1 MNPDTDT
8 IAAVATAPGESAI
21 AIIRVSGPAS
31 LPIADR
37 IFSCVGAP
45 ASQRAS
51 NSFVHGRIMSNDG
64 VADEVI
70 LLIYRAPHSYT
81 REDSIEIQ
89 GHGGSSAAKRI
100 LRSVLEAGARP
111 AEPGEFTKRAF
122 LSGRI
127 DLLQAEA
134 VLDLIRARS
143 DRAATAAIDQ
153 LSGSLSYSFGKRY
166 DEILSAAADLEAT
179 LDFSED
185 ELPPSLLNGIVSRLQ
200 QNEKNLQVLLATWD
214 EGHLLREGAYV
225 VISGKPNVG
234 KSTLLNALLG
244 KDRAI
249 VTPVPGTT
257 RDTIEESLVIDG
269 FLVRIVDTAGL
280 RDTDCVIEGE
290 GIRRTRSAIEKADL
304 ILYLIDGSQR
314 MDSDDLDQVKALPVD
329 KTVILVNKS
338 DLPKKVIIPSL
349 MTDWSVLNISLL
361 SGDDIPLV
369 KDVIRNKIAPHCSVQ
384 PHAVISER
392 HRSLV
397 SAALAEVSTARLLL
411 NQSPSETA
419 LAASRLRTSLEILGE
434 VTGRVYHDELL
445 NNIFSRF
452 CIGK

>member
-37 IFSCVGAP
+37 IFSCEGTP

-51 NSFVHGRIMSNDG
+51 NSFVHGRILSKDG

-89 GHGGSSAAKRI
+89 GHGGSIATKRI
-100 LRSVLEAGARP
+100 LRSVLDAGARP

-143 DRAATAAIDQ
+143 DRAATAALEQ
-153 LSGSLSYSFGKRY
+153 LSGRLSDSFGKAY
-166 DEILSAAADLEAT
+166 DEIISTAADLEAT

-185 ELPPSLLNGIVSRLQ
+185 ELPPTLLNGVVRRLQ
-200 QNEKNLQVLLATWD
+200 QGEQHLQDLLDTWD
-214 EGHLLREGAYV
+214 EGHLLREGALV

-244 KDRAI
+244 IDRAI
-249 VTPVPGTT
+249 VTPMPGTT
-257 RDTIEESLVIDG
+257 RDTIEELLVIDG
-269 FLVRIVDTAGL
+269 LSVRLVDTAGL
-280 RDTDCVIEGE
+280 RDTDCEIEGE
-290 GIRRTRSAIEKADL
+290 GIRRTRSALEKADL
-304 ILYLIDGSQR
+304 VLYLIDGSQT
-314 MDSDDLDQVKALPVD
+314 LDPVD
-329 KTVILVNKS
+329 IEQIKTIPPEKSVILVNKS
-338 DLPKKVIIPSL
+338 DLPKKANTPS
-349 MTDWSVLNISLL
+349 MTDRSVIFISLR
-361 SGDDIPLV
+361 SGDDIPFV
-369 KDVIRNKIAPHCSVQ
+369 KRIISEKISTHCMAQ

-392 HRSLV
+392 HRTLV
-397 SAALAEVSTARLLL
+397 LSTLKEVSEASRLLQ
-411 NQSPSETA
+411 NDPPETA
-419 LAASRLRTSLEILGE
+419 LAASSLRASLEILGE
-434 VTGRVYHDELL
+434 ATGRVYHDELL